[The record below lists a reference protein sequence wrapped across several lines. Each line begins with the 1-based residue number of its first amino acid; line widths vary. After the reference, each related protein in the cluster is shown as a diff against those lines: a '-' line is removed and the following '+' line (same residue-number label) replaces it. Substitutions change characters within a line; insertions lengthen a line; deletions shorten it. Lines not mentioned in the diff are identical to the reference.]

1 MTRGFLIV
9 PFIAVLFS
17 GCGNGTKSPD
27 LVSATVVVTI
37 NGQPLPNAQVMF
49 TPTSSAYGSNAIA
62 SGVTD
67 DQGRAQLAIGS
78 KSGAC
83 VGENRVTISEGPP
96 PEETRSQDGNAQ
108 LEEAKYQKSL
118 KNRPIPTKYATATT
132 TDLII
137 TIAKDKT
144 EYPIE
149 LKR

>member
-9 PFIAVLFS
+9 PFIAALVS
-17 GCGNGTKSPD
+17 GCGNGTKTPD
-27 LVSATVVVTI
+27 LVPVTVVVTI

-67 DQGRAQLAIGS
+67 DQGKAQLMIGS

-83 VGENRVTISEGPP
+83 TGENRVTVMEGPP
-96 PEETRSQDGNAQ
+96 PAETRSQDGNAQ
-108 LEEAKYQKSL
+108 LEEAKYLKSL
-118 KNRPIPTKYATATT
+118 KNRPIPTKYSTATT
-132 TDLII
+132 SDLII
-137 TIAKDKT
+137 QVASGQTD
-144 EYPIE
+144 YPIE